1 MSPTLRAVKRTGL
14 NAASTRRLLFPRI
27 VETKALFWGFRKHGR
42 PLFPPP
48 RSVSRWQDRATIR
61 VRLAGD
67 SQAGVCGK
75 VGLTGP
81 LPHSRWS

>member
-1 MSPTLRAVKRTGL
+1 MSPTLRAVKWTGV
-14 NAASTRRLLFPRI
+14 NAASSRRLLLSRL
-27 VETKALFWGFRKHGR
+27 VEARELFWGFRKHGR